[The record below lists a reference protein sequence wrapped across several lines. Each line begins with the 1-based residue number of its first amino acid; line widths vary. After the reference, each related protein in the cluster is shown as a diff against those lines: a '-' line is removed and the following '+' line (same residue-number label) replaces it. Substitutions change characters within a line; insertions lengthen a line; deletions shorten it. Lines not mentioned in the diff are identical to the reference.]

1 MEKTAKKHGK
11 ASNPVTD
18 RAESKTHLVLSGK
31 IKRTHEK
38 FMRRAFPILL
48 LFLLAACGSKPA
60 PPSATPPAKAPD
72 APMVFDR
79 ILPQFNGELEKAG
92 KKAFTRL
99 EVEGKL
105 NGATVESK
113 WKPANGYDV
122 FSAVISG
129 PLGKTTAK
137 CRVTAFSKTG
147 SSEVEYYA
155 FTFFEIADT
164 DFSTEK
170 LVEIVVKHF
179 GDASAQDTQ
188 DGSAVWDFPTGR
200 LLLLGDSQDDSPDD
214 ESYTFEFRPRQPA
227 PASTEQP
234 DKQLV
239 PDHD

>member
-1 MEKTAKKHGK
+1 
-11 ASNPVTD
+11 
-18 RAESKTHLVLSGK
+18 
-31 IKRTHEK
+31 
-38 FMRRAFPILL
+38 MRRAFPILL
-48 LFLLAACGSKPA
+48 LFLLAAAACGSKPA
-60 PPSATPPAKAPD
+60 PPPAATPPSKTPD

-79 ILPQFNGELEKAG
+79 VLPQFNGELEKAG

-99 EVEGKL
+99 ELEAKL
-105 NGATVESK
+105 TGATVESK

-122 FSAVISG
+122 FSAVVSG

-137 CRVTAFSKTG
+137 CRVMAFSKTG
-147 SSEVEYYA
+147 SNDVEYYA
-155 FTFFEIADT
+155 FTYFEIADA

-179 GDASAQDTQ
+179 GDASAQDTE
-188 DGSAVWDFPTGR
+188 DGSAVWDFPLGR
-200 LLLLGDSQDDSPDD
+200 LLLLGDSQDESGDD
-214 ESYTFEFRPRQPA
+214 ESYTFEFRSRQPA